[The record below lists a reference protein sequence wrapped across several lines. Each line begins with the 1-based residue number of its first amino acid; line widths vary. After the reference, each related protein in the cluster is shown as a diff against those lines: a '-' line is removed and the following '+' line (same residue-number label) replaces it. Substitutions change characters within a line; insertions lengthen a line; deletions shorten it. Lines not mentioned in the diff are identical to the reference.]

1 MAECCRGLT
10 VDLQFDLGYSV
21 FMTSPWVAM
30 EDINF
35 KDKIFMIGK
44 YTPPP
49 EKLRHLLCKKEFKW
63 CLIPYSE
70 QEIFKLIFGNFKYSR
85 NF

>member
-1 MAECCRGLT
+1 MCMAKCCRGLT

-44 YTPPP
+44 YIPSPPP
-49 EKLRHLLCKKEFKW
+49 KKILGTFYAKKS
-63 CLIPYSE
+63 LS
-70 QEIFKLIFGNFKYSR
+70 GV
-85 NF
+85 